1 MESNNNK
8 PHIDPQFH
16 EVWDAAGQYKYSFE
30 NGNDDAWKKFSADL
44 ANKKAS
50 PAVSNSPFTVQRNFK
65 QIFRIAAAISLIA
78 VGAWAF
84 WFNNQST
91 AILEQGNYTS
101 NTGEVKE
108 ITLKDGSVITLNA
121 NSSVAYTITKNAR
134 KINLN
139 GMAHFEVAKNPNAP
153 FVIRSGSNQVTV
165 LGTGFDV
172 RSYTNKP
179 LQVTVNHGKV
189 RVEKLAANNSQTT
202 LASAILT
209 KGMRATENPNSV
221 NKKASFFQIDSNV
234 NLIAVQWN
242 QNGLKFNNAHLSD
255 VISAVESQYGV
266 QIEIL
271 GNAPIGLRNNNS
283 PKLTATFTAQDN
295 IDFVCKVIGDA
306 LDLKLVYKK

>member
-8 PHIDPQFH
+8 PNIDPQFH

-30 NGNDDAWKKFSADL
+30 NGNDDAWQKFSADM

-50 PAVSNSPFTVQRNFK
+50 KVVSNSPFTVQRNFK

-91 AILEQGNYTS
+91 AILDQGNYTS
-101 NTGEVKE
+101 NSGEVKE

-121 NSSVAYTITKNAR
+121 NSSVDYTITKNAR

-189 RVEKLAANNSQTT
+189 RVEKLAKNSQTT
-202 LASAILT
+202 LESAILT

-221 NKKASFFQIDSNV
+221 NKKSSYFQIDSSV
-234 NLIAVQWN
+234 NLTAVQWN
-242 QNGLKFNNAHLSD
+242 QNGLKFNNANLSD

-271 GNAPIGLRNNNS
+271 GNSPSGLRNNPN
-283 PKLTATFTAQDN
+283 PKLTATFTPQDK
-295 IDFVCKVIGDA
+295 IDFVCKVIGNA
-306 LDLKLVYKK
+306 LDLNLVYKN

>member
-8 PHIDPQFH
+8 PNIDPQFH

-30 NGNDDAWKKFSADL
+30 NGNDDAWQKFSADM

-50 PAVSNSPFTVQRNFK
+50 KVVSNSPFTVERNFK

-84 WFNNQST
+84 WLNNQST
-91 AILEQGNYTS
+91 AILDQGNYTS
-101 NTGEVKE
+101 NTAEVKE

-153 FVIRSGSNQVTV
+153 FVIRS
-165 LGTGFDV
+165 
-172 RSYTNKP
+172 
-179 LQVTVNHGKV
+179 HGKV
-189 RVEKLAANNSQTT
+189 RVEKLAKNSQTT
-202 LASAILT
+202 LESAILT

-221 NKKASFFQIDSNV
+221 NKKASLFQIDSNV
-234 NLIAVQWN
+234 NLTAVQWN
-242 QNGLKFNNAHLSD
+242 QNGLKFNNANLSD

-271 GNAPIGLRNNNS
+271 GNAPLGLRNNPN
-283 PKLTATFTAQDN
+283 PKLTATFTPQDK
-295 IDFVCKVIGDA
+295 IDFVCKVIGNA
-306 LDLKLVYKK
+306 LDLNLVYKK